1 MEVHMCCLNE
11 CKTKCIVLIAAVLFL
26 ASSTGAAK
34 DQEAKKPK
42 LTTPKGVR
50 ILKNKSFD
58 DRPQARKEI
67 LDLYKELRVTDVL
80 DAMDAIGLR
89 EAGLME
95 KNIRP
100 LWRDAKMLSHKIV
113 GFAITVRHVPSDFR
127 FGRNSFEN
135 LEQFKHFESQ
145 QYRRSRF
152 EAWLDVVKP
161 GDVAVIDAA
170 GVTEAGHTGSY
181 NSLVFASKGLAGI
194 VTNNGIRDTDEIIKV
209 KKIPVYCKKGYSSR
223 GIVPGRLLCES
234 YNFPVT
240 LGAVLVYPGDLVVG
254 DGDGV
259 IVVPREHALKVG
271 KIARGV
277 YTSDQ
282 EKRTEKLDA
291 LGGARE

>member
-1 MEVHMCCLNE
+1 MCCLSE
-11 CKTKCIVLIAAVLFL
+11 CETKRIVLIAAVLF
-26 ASSTGAAK
+26 SSLSAGATKGRQA
-34 DQEAKKPK
+34 DKPE

-58 DRPQARKEI
+58 DSEQARKQI
-67 LDLYKELRVTDVL
+67 LDLYKDLRVTDIL

-95 KNIRP
+95 NSIRP
-100 LWRDAKMLSHKIV
+100 LWRDAEMLSHKIV

-135 LEQFKHFESQ
+135 LEQFKHFEGQ

-152 EAWLDVVKP
+152 EAWLDAVKP

-170 GVTEAGHTGSY
+170 GVTEGGHTGSY

-194 VTNNGIRDTDEIIKV
+194 VTNNGVRDTDEIIKV

-259 IVVPREHALKVG
+259 IVVPRENALKVG
-271 KIARGV
+271 KIALGV
-277 YTSDQ
+277 YTKDQ
-282 EKRTEKLDA
+282 ENRAKKLDA
-291 LGGARE
+291 LGRVEE

>member
-1 MEVHMCCLNE
+1 M
-11 CKTKCIVLIAAVLFL
+11 LIAAVLFL
-26 ASSTGAAK
+26 SSGGDAAK
-34 DQEAKKPK
+34 SREANEPK
-42 LTTPKGVR
+42 LTTPEGVR

-58 DRPQARKEI
+58 DSEQARKQI
-67 LDLYKELRVTDVL
+67 LSLYKDLRVADVL

-89 EAGLME
+89 EVTLME
-95 KNIRP
+95 NNIRP
-100 LWRDAKMLSHKIV
+100 LWRDAERLSHKIV
-113 GFAITVRHVPSDFR
+113 GFAVTVRHVPSDLR

-135 LEQFKHFESQ
+135 LEQFKDFEAL
-145 QYRRSRF
+145 QYKRSHF

-170 GVTEAGHTGSY
+170 GVTEGGHTGSY

-194 VTNNGIRDTDEIIKV
+194 VTNNGVRDTDEIVKV

-240 LGAVLVYPGDLVVG
+240 VGAVLVYPGDLVVG

-271 KIARGV
+271 KIAHGV
-277 YTSDQ
+277 YTKDQ
-282 EKRTEKLDA
+282 ENRAEKLDA
-291 LGGARE
+291 LGVQPHQ

>member
-1 MEVHMCCLNE
+1 MYCLSE
-11 CKTKCIVLIAAVLFL
+11 CKIKCIVLIAAVLF
-26 ASSTGAAK
+26 SSSSAGATK
-34 DQEAKKPK
+34 GQEANKTK

-58 DRPQARKEI
+58 DSPQVRKEI
-67 LDLYKELRVTDVL
+67 LDLYKDLRVADVL
-80 DAMDAIGLR
+80 DAMDAIGLQ
-89 EAGLME
+89 ETGLM
-95 KNIRP
+95 KKAIRP
-100 LWRDAKMLSHKIV
+100 LWRDAETLSHKIV
-113 GFAITVRHVPSDFR
+113 GFAITVRHVPSDVR
-127 FGRNSFEN
+127 VGWNSFEN
-135 LEQFKHFESQ
+135 LEQFKDFERQ

-152 EAWLDVVKP
+152 EAWLEVAKP

-170 GVTEAGHTGSY
+170 GVTEGGHTGSY
-181 NSLVFASKGLAGI
+181 NSLVFASKGLAGV
-194 VTNNGIRDTDEIIKV
+194 VTNNGIRDTDEIVKV

-240 LGAVLVYPGDLVVG
+240 VGAVLVYPGDLVVG

-277 YTSDQ
+277 YTNDQ
-282 EKRTEKLDA
+282 ENRTEKLDA
-291 LGGARE
+291 LGGVRE